1 MKSKIAEAINLTT
14 QPVALVWTDTEP
26 DGATRFKQQNW
37 GCVVSL
43 FAAAA
48 TRRITGAFDRENYG
62 CWGGGVGLGFGNRYE
77 SFPGGAECFCKF
89 LSTGNEDSEK
99 GRSIEEQIRSQSYGR
114 MADDFRKGERY
125 VKNPE
130 AARRFI
136 GSLPICDIPTRFVA
150 VMPLD
155 QVDPE
160 RDSAKNVTFFV
171 DPDGLSALTILANY
185 SRPNEENVIIPWA
198 AGCQVMG
205 ICAYRELQ
213 RKHPRGLVGM
223 IDISARKHVRA
234 TLGENALS
242 FTAPWP
248 LFREMEDNVA
258 DSFLQGATW
267 RALQLSKD

>member
-1 MKSKIAEAINLTT
+1 MKSKIAEAINLKT

-37 GCVVSL
+37 GCVLTL

-48 TRRITGAFDRENYG
+48 KRGITGAFDRDTYG
-62 CWGGGVGLGFGNRYE
+62 CWGGGVGLGFGDRYE
-77 SFPGGAECFCKF
+77 NFPGGVECFCKF
-89 LSTGNEDSEK
+89 LSTGNEDSEQ
-99 GRSIEEQIRSQSYGR
+99 GRSIEEQIRSQGYGR

-125 VKNPE
+125 VKNLE

-136 GSLPICDIPTRFVA
+136 ENLPIGDIPARFV
-150 VMPLD
+150 VVKPLD

-160 RDSAKNVTFFV
+160 KDNVKNVTFFV
-171 DPDGLSALTILANY
+171 DPDELSALTILANY
-185 SRPNEENVIIPWA
+185 SRPDEENVIIPWA

-205 ICAYRELQ
+205 IFAYLELE
-213 RKHPRGLVGM
+213 RKHPRGLIGM

-248 LFREMEDNVA
+248 LFKEMEDSVEG
-258 DSFLQGATW
+258 SFLQGATW
-267 RALQLSKD
+267 RALQQSKE